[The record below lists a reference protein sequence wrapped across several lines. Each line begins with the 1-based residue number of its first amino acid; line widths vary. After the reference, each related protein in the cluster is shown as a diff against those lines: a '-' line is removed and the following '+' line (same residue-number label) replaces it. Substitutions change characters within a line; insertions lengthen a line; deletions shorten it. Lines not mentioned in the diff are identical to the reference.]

1 MRRRALLTTLVAGTS
16 TLAGCVSFGSP
27 ATDSET
33 TRATDQQPTADTADA
48 PDEQSADTTAES
60 PVEPSESFSIVD
72 LDTVRRTYALTP
84 TRYYSDDEARV
95 ALQFARTGTADH
107 PPAVAVSLTNDNDF
121 ENTFRLDWLPPFG
134 RHGSRN
140 PHRLGRPREDY
151 ETAYRATLYF
161 VPTDAHPLVDDPP
174 AVEQDA
180 DGVWRLADSPNTSEW
195 GPEQYRLAPGE
206 TLRGEYALVGH
217 PEGAGTG
224 RPTGVYEFRGG
235 DSGLRLAV
243 WDTDRPGPTTDSRFA
258 GTDLPP
264 IRRTREGESVPT
276 AWFHDA
282 DATTPSYVLPETE
295 RATLPEGIEF
305 TFVNASRETTR
316 CGHWTLYKLVDGE
329 WFHVA
334 PYVRTADCRLL
345 RPGGTK
351 TWDLHAYPGEAIP
364 SYGDQRTV
372 GYLGGGRYGVVAGY
386 GHATPESGA
395 LVELVG
401 PPVELVPT
409 EDVDASRD
417 GTTVTVT
424 APQYGDAEHPPD
436 AGLVVTRTDVDPER
450 RLIPEQV
457 MRRRYRGLRNT
468 LAFLDSDV
476 ERVVL
481 RTTERVV
488 DRTVGYDGDSLT
500 FRLSGS
506 VYDAVREGAIEVDQ

>member
-1 MRRRALLTTLVAGTS
+1 M
-16 TLAGCVSFGSP
+16 
-27 ATDSET
+27 
-33 TRATDQQPTADTADA
+33 
-48 PDEQSADTTAES
+48 
-60 PVEPSESFSIVD
+60 
-72 LDTVRRTYALTP
+72 
-84 TRYYSDDEARV
+84 

-121 ENTFRLDWLPPFG
+121 ANTFRLDWLPPFG

-140 PHRLGRPREDY
+140 PHRLGRPRDRY
-151 ETAYRATLYF
+151 EAAYRATLYF
-161 VPTDAHPLVDDPP
+161 VPTAAHPLVDDPP
-174 AVEQDA
+174 SVERDT
-180 DGVWRLADSPNTSEW
+180 DGIWRLADAPNTGEW

-217 PEGAGTG
+217 PDGAGTG
-224 RPTGVYEFRGG
+224 RPTGVYEFRGES
-235 DSGLRLAV
+235 DLRLAV

-264 IRRTREGESVPT
+264 VGRTREGESVPT
-276 AWFHDA
+276 AWVHDA

-305 TFVNASRETTR
+305 AFVNSSREPTQ
-316 CGHWTLYKLVDGE
+316 CGHWNLYKLVDGE

-334 PYVRTADCRLL
+334 PSVHTADCRLV

-364 SYGDQRTV
+364 SYGDQTTV
-372 GYLGGGRYGVVAGY
+372 GFLGGGRYGVVAGY
-386 GHATPESGA
+386 GHATPQSGA

-401 PPVELVPT
+401 PPVEVVPT
-409 EDVDASRD
+409 EDVEASRD

-436 AGLVVTRTDVDPER
+436 ASLVVTRTDADPET

-468 LAFLDSDV
+468 LSCFDSET

-481 RTTERVV
+481 RTDQHVV

-500 FRLSGS
+500 FRLAGT
-506 VYDAVREGAIEVDQ
+506 VYEAVRAGAVGVDQ